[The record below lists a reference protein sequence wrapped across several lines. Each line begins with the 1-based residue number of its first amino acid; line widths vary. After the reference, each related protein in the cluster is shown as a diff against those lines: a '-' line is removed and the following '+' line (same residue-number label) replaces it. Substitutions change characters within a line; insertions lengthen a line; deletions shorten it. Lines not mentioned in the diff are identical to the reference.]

1 MKNNSAKIPP
11 FKINRNDA
19 RSLLDQVADGLRTA
33 IVGGYYGSGEEI
45 PSSRELCPLL
55 GVSRIVTSA
64 ALERLVAEGYIL
76 TRHGVRPVVRD
87 RAAKQWRGHVV
98 LVCPELDTGPYQT
111 TMAESLRTHLN
122 RAGYLFTRATV
133 EGDGAEG
140 GKYDF
145 SLLDA
150 ALARSVDLAII
161 LYNRPAIFRHLA
173 SRGVPYAV
181 VGNVPERPAGAV
193 GVVKTDYTAAV
204 PDFVASCVAA
214 GIRKVVQ
221 FRLSGIMCDAA
232 PALRGRGIA
241 VTTVSVKPDSR
252 KGWFFA
258 SEQAGLDG
266 VVRYARSHKFERDD
280 LVFFA
285 SDHMA
290 SGGMLALAGMGLSA
304 PDGIRVAT
312 WANAGLGPVY
322 FRELS
327 RMEMDPE
334 RDGAGVADAT
344 LSFLKTGR
352 FPDDAVL
359 RPRWIPG
366 ATMGVGT
373 ATKAEELKAK

>member
-1 MKNNSAKIPP
+1 MTRLRKRPP
-11 FKINRNDA
+11 FTIDRNDA
-19 RSLLDQVADGLRTA
+19 RSLLHQVTDGLRLA
-33 IVGGYYGSGEEI
+33 ISDGYYRCGDLL
-45 PSSRELCPLL
+45 PSSRDLAPTL
-55 GVSRIVTSA
+55 GVSKIVTEA
-64 ALERLVAEGYIL
+64 ALKRLAAEGL
-76 TRHGVRPVVRD
+76 VESRPRVGTVVRD
-87 RAAKQWRGHVV
+87 LNAKQWRGHVV

-181 VGNVPERPAGAV
+181 VGNVPESPAGAV
-193 GVVKTDYTAAV
+193 GVVKTDYAAAV

-232 PALRGRGIA
+232 PALRERGIA

-258 SEQAGLDG
+258 SEQAGLEG
-266 VVRYARSHKFERDD
+266 VVRYARSHTFERDD

-334 RDGAGVADAT
+334 RDGASVADAT

-352 FPDDAVL
+352 FPADAVL

-366 ATMGVGT
+366 ATMGVGI

>member
-1 MKNNSAKIPP
+1 MRNQSVP
-11 FKINRNDA
+11 FSLNPNDG
-19 RSLLDQVADGLRTA
+19 RPLVRQLADGLREA
-33 IVGGYYGSGEEI
+33 IAGGYYRPGDVL
-45 PSSRELCPLL
+45 PCYRDLAPQL
-55 GVSRIVTSA
+55 GVSEIVTRG
-64 ALERLVAEGYIL
+64 ALRHLAEEGLVMQ
-76 TRHGVRPVVRD
+76 RPRIGTVVRD
-87 RAAKQWRGHVV
+87 RGEKQWRGHVV

-150 ALARSVDLAII
+150 ALARSVDLAIV

-173 SRGVPYAV
+173 KRGVPYAV
-181 VGNVPERPAGAV
+181 VGNVPERPTGAV

-290 SGGMLALAGMGLSA
+290 SGGLLALAGMGLSA

-327 RMEMDPE
+327 RMDMDPE
-334 RDGAGVADAT
+334 RDGSTVADAT
-344 LSFLKTGR
+344 FAYFKTGQ
-352 FPDDAVL
+352 FPADAVL
-359 RPRWIPG
+359 RPRWIQG
-366 ATMGVGT
+366 ATMGVGA
-373 ATKAEELKAK
+373 ATKPEKVKAK

>member
-1 MKNNSAKIPP
+1 MTRLRKRPP
-11 FKINRNDA
+11 FTIDRNDA
-19 RSLLDQVADGLRTA
+19 RSLLRQVTDGLRLA
-33 IVGGYYGSGEEI
+33 ISDGYYRCGDLL
-45 PSSRELCPLL
+45 PSSRDLAPAL
-55 GVSRIVTSA
+55 GVSKIVTEA
-64 ALERLVAEGYIL
+64 ALKRLAAEGL
-76 TRHGVRPVVRD
+76 VESRPRVGTVVRD
-87 RAAKQWRGHVV
+87 LNAKQWRGHVV

-181 VGNVPERPAGAV
+181 VGNVPESPAGAV
-193 GVVKTDYTAAV
+193 GVVKTDYAAAV

-258 SEQAGLDG
+258 SEQAGLEG

-290 SGGMLALAGMGLSA
+290 SGGLLALAGMGLSA

-327 RMEMDPE
+327 RMDMDPE
-334 RDGAGVADAT
+334 RDGSTVADAT
-344 LSFLKTGR
+344 FAYFKTGQ
-352 FPDDAVL
+352 FPADAVL
-359 RPRWIPG
+359 RPRWIQG
-366 ATMGVGT
+366 ATMGVGA
-373 ATKAEELKAK
+373 ATKTEELKAK

>member
-1 MKNNSAKIPP
+1 MTRLRKRPP
-11 FKINRNDA
+11 FTIDRNDA
-19 RSLLDQVADGLRTA
+19 RSLLRQVTDGLRLA
-33 IVGGYYGSGEEI
+33 ISDGYYRCGDLL
-45 PSSRELCPLL
+45 PSSRDLAPAL
-55 GVSRIVTSA
+55 GVSKIVTEA
-64 ALERLVAEGYIL
+64 ALKRLAAEGL
-76 TRHGVRPVVRD
+76 VESRPRVGTVVRD
-87 RAAKQWRGHVV
+87 LNAKQWRGHVV

-150 ALARSVDLAII
+150 ALARSVDLAIV

-173 SRGVPYAV
+173 KRGVPYTV

-221 FRLSGIMCDAA
+221 FRLTGIMCDAA
-232 PALRGRGIA
+232 PALRERGIA

-258 SEQAGLDG
+258 SEQAGLEG
-266 VVRYARSHKFERDD
+266 VVRYARSHTFERDD

-366 ATMGVGT
+366 ATMGVGA

>member
-1 MKNNSAKIPP
+1 MTRLRKRPP
-11 FKINRNDA
+11 FTIDRNDA
-19 RSLLDQVADGLRTA
+19 RSLLHQVTDGLRLA
-33 IVGGYYGSGEEI
+33 ISDGYYRCGDLL
-45 PSSRELCPLL
+45 PSSRDLAPAL
-55 GVSRIVTSA
+55 GVSKIVTEA
-64 ALERLVAEGYIL
+64 ALKRLAAEGL
-76 TRHGVRPVVRD
+76 VESRPRVGTVVRD
-87 RAAKQWRGHVV
+87 LNAKQWRGHVV

-181 VGNVPERPAGAV
+181 VGNVPESPAGAV
-193 GVVKTDYTAAV
+193 GVVKTDYAAAV

-258 SEQAGLDG
+258 SEQAGLEG
-266 VVRYARSHKFERDD
+266 VVRYARSHTFERDD

-327 RMEMDPE
+327 RMEMGPE
-334 RDGAGVADAT
+334 RDGVGVADAT
-344 LSFLKTGR
+344 LSFLRTGR

-359 RPRWIPG
+359 RPRWIQG
-366 ATMGVGT
+366 ATMGVGA
-373 ATKAEELKAK
+373 ATKTEELKAK

>member
-1 MKNNSAKIPP
+1 MTRLRKRPP
-11 FKINRNDA
+11 FTIDRNDA
-19 RSLLDQVADGLRTA
+19 RSLLRQVTDGLRLA
-33 IVGGYYGSGEEI
+33 ISDGYYRCGDLL
-45 PSSRELCPLL
+45 PSSRDLAPAL
-55 GVSRIVTSA
+55 GVSKIVTEA
-64 ALERLVAEGYIL
+64 ALKRLAAEGL
-76 TRHGVRPVVRD
+76 VESRPRVGTVVRD
-87 RAAKQWRGHVV
+87 LNAKQWRGHVV

-181 VGNVPERPAGAV
+181 VGNVPESPAGAV
-193 GVVKTDYTAAV
+193 GVVKTDYAAAV

-258 SEQAGLDG
+258 SEQAGLEG
-266 VVRYARSHKFERDD
+266 VVRYARSHTFERDD

-290 SGGMLALAGMGLSA
+290 SGGLLALAGMGLSA

-327 RMEMDPE
+327 RMDMDPE
-334 RDGAGVADAT
+334 RDGSTVADAT
-344 LSFLKTGR
+344 FAYFKTGQ
-352 FPDDAVL
+352 FPADAVL
-359 RPRWIPG
+359 RPRWIQG
-366 ATMGVGT
+366 ATMGVGA
-373 ATKAEELKAK
+373 ATKTEELKAK